1 MAFCGATQGAVALL
15 IMNDLRPVFSTSS
28 LFVISL
34 PLAPEARHE
43 ARQLGADG
51 MSNRQLGAD
60 GMSNRASCD
69 AAAPEMASRDM
80 EIVRRLSTG
89 CRHMGHL

>member
-1 MAFCGATQGAVALL
+1 MAFCGAIQGAVALL

-34 PLAPEARHE
+34 PLAPAVRH
-43 ARQLGADG
+43 AA
-51 MSNRQLGAD
+51 RQLGAD

-89 CRHMGHL
+89 WRHMGHL